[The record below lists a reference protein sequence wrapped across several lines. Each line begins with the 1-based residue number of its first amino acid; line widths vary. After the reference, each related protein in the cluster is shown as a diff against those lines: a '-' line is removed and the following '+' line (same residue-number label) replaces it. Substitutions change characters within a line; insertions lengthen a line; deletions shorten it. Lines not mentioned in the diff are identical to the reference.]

1 MKYYGFISL
10 ITIIILG
17 GCNNTV
23 GTMELKGKVLD
34 ESTKA
39 AIPQRKIIIQ
49 ALTKSGDN
57 QTYVDVG
64 QFISDSSGYFT
75 YKLNKVKNTYLYDFY
90 CVGDSTYA
98 SSTIL
103 LGLTELKKYGM
114 FLSFSLSKLADLSI
128 TIYRQSQ
135 KPTCDTLYVSWES
148 NGLEGKYLYP
158 YKIEN
163 YGVKQDIEFR
173 WIGKKFK
180 SVIKTKAFA
189 DKMTKIH
196 YEIVR
201 SRKRT
206 EFTDTIFCKR
216 DVANYAYFKY

>member
-1 MKYYGFISL
+1 
-10 ITIIILG
+10 
-17 GCNNTV
+17 
-23 GTMELKGKVLD
+23 MELLGKVLD
-34 ESTKA
+34 ENTKA
-39 AIPQRKIIIQ
+39 AIPRRKIIIQ
-49 ALTKSGDN
+49 AVTKNDN
-57 QTYVDVG
+57 KQTFVDVG
-64 QFISDSSGYFT
+64 QFISDSSGCFT
-75 YKLNKVKNTYLYDFY
+75 YQLNKVKNTYLYNFY

-103 LGLTELKKYGM
+103 LGLTELNRYGK

-135 KPTCDTLYVSWES
+135 KPTCDTLYISWES

-163 YGVKQDIEFR
+163 YGIKQDIEFR

-201 SRKRT
+201 NRKRT
-206 EFTDTIFCKR
+206 EFADTIICKR
-216 DVANYAYFKY
+216 DVANYVSFKY